1 MNNFHKPVLLKE
13 IIDYLNVRKGAKYI
27 DATLGG
33 AGHSEEILKRGG
45 IVLGI
50 DVDEDALDFVRNK
63 KNEIENWQNLIL
75 AYGNF
80 KDIDKIAHLN
90 NFDKVAGIILD
101 LGVSSFQIDTPERGF
116 SYQKNVPLDMR
127 MDKTLS
133 VTAADLLKILTKGE
147 LNELFNKLGEEH
159 SARRIS
165 ESIVRARGIKKIE
178 TSDDLLEAIRGNKG
192 QASAFERAKILNKIF
207 QALRIAVNDE
217 LNNLREVLPKAIE
230 LLDKDANLL
239 VISFHSL
246 EDRIVKRAFEEYE
259 EKSMGKILTKKPITP
274 DAEEMRSNSR
284 SKSSKMR
291 VFKKI

>member
-178 TSDDLLEAIRGNKG
+178 TSDDLLEAIRGNDRET
-192 QASAFERAKILNKIF
+192 SAFERARILSKIF

-217 LNNLREVLPKAIE
+217 LNNLREALPKAIE
-230 LLDKDANLL
+230 LLNKDANLL

-246 EDRIVKRAFEEYE
+246 EDRIVKRGFEEYE
-259 EKSMGKILTKKPITP
+259 RSGMGEILTKKPITP
-274 DAEEMRSNSR
+274 DIEEMRSNSR

>member
-13 IIDYLNVRKGAKYI
+13 TIDYLNVRKGAKYI

-33 AGHSEEILKRGG
+33 AGHTEEILKRGG
-45 IVLGI
+45 FVLGI

-63 KNEIENWQNLIL
+63 KNETDIWQNLTL

-101 LGVSSFQIDTPERGF
+101 LGVSSFQIDTPGRGF
-116 SYQKNVPLDMR
+116 SYQKNGPLDMR
-127 MDKTLS
+127 MDKALS

-165 ESIVRARGIKKIE
+165 ESVVRARGIKKIE
-178 TSDDLLEAIRGNKG
+178 TSDDLLEAIRENDRR
-192 QASAFERAKILNKIF
+192 ASAFEGAKILSKIF

-259 EKSMGKILTKKPITP
+259 EKGMGRILTKKPITP
-274 DAEEMRSNSR
+274 DAEEIRGNSR
-284 SKSSKMR
+284 SRSSKMR